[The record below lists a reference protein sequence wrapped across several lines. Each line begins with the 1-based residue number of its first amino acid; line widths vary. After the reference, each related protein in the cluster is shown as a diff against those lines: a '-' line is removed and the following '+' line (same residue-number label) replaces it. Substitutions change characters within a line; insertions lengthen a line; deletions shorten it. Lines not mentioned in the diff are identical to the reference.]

1 MIKEN
6 QKKETKLLEHR
17 FIELSRIAFEREIVT
32 YSDFL
37 NLNDQNILHTLPKDK
52 LYSRYVLFGGYDM
65 AERQMAAFIPEAL
78 SLRYGVSDITPKEID
93 YPFCAVKIEPK
104 NKRFSEDLTHRDFLG
119 SILNLGID
127 RSKTGDILVTE
138 DSALLFINKDLV
150 SVVTEDLTRV
160 RHTVIDSSVIN
171 LDRINYTP
179 DFQQIKG
186 TVSSVRLDSLLPLAF
201 SSSRSK
207 LSGLIEGAKV
217 FVNGVEADA
226 EVKEKDGLLAIA
238 VADVKPQD
246 TVTICLPEDTEIAK
260 NDVMTRAMDLL
271 LHAEISYI
279 TKEQIANLL
288 RKADGKV
295 AILAAELQ
303 SMELSNDLRGAL
315 LEIITA

>member
-37 NLNDQNILHTLPKDK
+37 NLNDQNILHTLPKNK
-52 LYSRYVLFGGYDM
+52 LYSRYILFGGYDM

-171 LDRINYTP
+171 LDMINYTP

-217 FVNGVEADA
+217 FVNGKLITNNGYQ
-226 EVKEKDGLLAIA
+226 VKEGDLISVRGLGKFRFEEAGKLTKKNRIS
-238 VADVKPQD
+238 
-246 TVTICLPEDTEIAK
+246 VTIQK
-260 NDVMTRAMDLL
+260 YV
-271 LHAEISYI
+271 
-279 TKEQIANLL
+279 
-288 RKADGKV
+288 
-295 AILAAELQ
+295 
-303 SMELSNDLRGAL
+303 
-315 LEIITA
+315 

>member
-37 NLNDQNILHTLPKDK
+37 NLNDQNILHTLPKNK

-160 RHTVIDSSVIN
+160 RHTVINSSV
-171 LDRINYTP
+171 
-179 DFQQIKG
+179 
-186 TVSSVRLDSLLPLAF
+186 SLLPLAF

-217 FVNGVEADA
+217 FVNGKLITSNGYQ
-226 EVKEKDGLLAIA
+226 VKEGDLISVRGLGKFRFEEAGKIT
-238 VADVKPQD
+238 KKNRIS
-246 TVTICLPEDTEIAK
+246 VTIQK
-260 NDVMTRAMDLL
+260 YV
-271 LHAEISYI
+271 
-279 TKEQIANLL
+279 
-288 RKADGKV
+288 
-295 AILAAELQ
+295 
-303 SMELSNDLRGAL
+303 
-315 LEIITA
+315 

>member
-1 MIKEN
+1 
-6 QKKETKLLEHR
+6 
-17 FIELSRIAFEREIVT
+17 
-32 YSDFL
+32 
-37 NLNDQNILHTLPKDK
+37 
-52 LYSRYVLFGGYDM
+52 
-65 AERQMAAFIPEAL
+65 MAAFIPEAL

-217 FVNGVEADA
+217 FVNGKLITSNGYQ
-226 EVKEKDGLLAIA
+226 VKEGDLISVRGLGKFRFEEAGKIT
-238 VADVKPQD
+238 KKSRIS
-246 TVTICLPEDTEIAK
+246 VTIQK
-260 NDVMTRAMDLL
+260 YV
-271 LHAEISYI
+271 
-279 TKEQIANLL
+279 
-288 RKADGKV
+288 
-295 AILAAELQ
+295 
-303 SMELSNDLRGAL
+303 
-315 LEIITA
+315 

>member
-37 NLNDQNILHTLPKDK
+37 NLNDQNILHTLPKNK

-138 DSALLFINKDLV
+138 DSALLFIRLIDQIFCFRIRKIKSCCYTTNTV
-150 SVVTEDLTRV
+150 FHICTNED
-160 RHTVIDSSVIN
+160 
-171 LDRINYTP
+171 
-179 DFQQIKG
+179 
-186 TVSSVRLDSLLPLAF
+186 
-201 SSSRSK
+201 
-207 LSGLIEGAKV
+207 
-217 FVNGVEADA
+217 ADNIWI
-226 EVKEKDGLLAIA
+226 GF
-238 VADVKPQD
+238 
-246 TVTICLPEDTEIAK
+246 
-260 NDVMTRAMDLL
+260 
-271 LHAEISYI
+271 
-279 TKEQIANLL
+279 
-288 RKADGKV
+288 
-295 AILAAELQ
+295 
-303 SMELSNDLRGAL
+303 
-315 LEIITA
+315 

>member
-1 MIKEN
+1 MEKE
-6 QKKETKLLEHR
+6 ETLLRKR
-17 FIELSRIAFEREIVT
+17 FVELSNTAYQRGIAT

-37 NLNDQNILHTLPKDK
+37 NLNELNILHTTPKD
-52 LYSRYVLFGGYDM
+52 LFPVPYRTFGGYTQS
-65 AERQMAAFIPEAL
+65 ERQMAAFIPEAL

-150 SVVTEDLTRV
+150 SVVTEDLTRG

-171 LDRINYTP
+171 LDMINYTP

-217 FVNGVEADA
+217 FVNGKLITSNGYQ
-226 EVKEKDGLLAIA
+226 VKEGDLISVRGLGKFRFEEAGKIT
-238 VADVKPQD
+238 KKNRIS
-246 TVTICLPEDTEIAK
+246 VTIQK
-260 NDVMTRAMDLL
+260 YV
-271 LHAEISYI
+271 
-279 TKEQIANLL
+279 
-288 RKADGKV
+288 
-295 AILAAELQ
+295 
-303 SMELSNDLRGAL
+303 
-315 LEIITA
+315 

>member
-207 LSGLIEGAKV
+207 LSV
-217 FVNGVEADA
+217 R
-226 EVKEKDGLLAIA
+226 
-238 VADVKPQD
+238 
-246 TVTICLPEDTEIAK
+246 T
-260 NDVMTRAMDLL
+260 
-271 LHAEISYI
+271 H
-279 TKEQIANLL
+279 
-288 RKADGKV
+288 
-295 AILAAELQ
+295 
-303 SMELSNDLRGAL
+303 
-315 LEIITA
+315 

>member
-52 LYSRYVLFGGYDM
+52 LYSRYALFGGYDM

-171 LDRINYTP
+171 LDMINYTP

-217 FVNGVEADA
+217 FVNGKLITSNGYQ
-226 EVKEKDGLLAIA
+226 VKEGDLISVRGLGKFRFEESGKIT
-238 VADVKPQD
+238 KKNRIS
-246 TVTICLPEDTEIAK
+246 VTIQK
-260 NDVMTRAMDLL
+260 YV
-271 LHAEISYI
+271 
-279 TKEQIANLL
+279 
-288 RKADGKV
+288 
-295 AILAAELQ
+295 
-303 SMELSNDLRGAL
+303 
-315 LEIITA
+315 

>member
-171 LDRINYTP
+171 LDMINYTP

-217 FVNGVEADA
+217 FVNGKLITSNGYQ
-226 EVKEKDGLLAIA
+226 VKEGDLISVRGLGKFRFEEAGKIT
-238 VADVKPQD
+238 KKNRIS
-246 TVTICLPEDTEIAK
+246 VTIQKYVLSK
-260 NDVMTRAMDLL
+260 
-271 LHAEISYI
+271 
-279 TKEQIANLL
+279 KL
-288 RKADGKV
+288 RKE
-295 AILAAELQ
+295 ELID
-303 SMELSNDLRGAL
+303 S
-315 LEIITA
+315 

>member
-37 NLNDQNILHTLPKDK
+37 NLNDQNILHTLPKNK

-171 LDRINYTP
+171 LDMINYTP

-217 FVNGVEADA
+217 FVNGKLITSNGYQ
-226 EVKEKDGLLAIA
+226 VKEGDLISVRGLGKFRFEEAGKIT
-238 VADVKPQD
+238 KKNRIS
-246 TVTICLPEDTEIAK
+246 VTIQK
-260 NDVMTRAMDLL
+260 YVQ
-271 LHAEISYI
+271 S
-279 TKEQIANLL
+279 KKL
-288 RKADGKV
+288 RKE
-295 AILAAELQ
+295 ELID
-303 SMELSNDLRGAL
+303 S
-315 LEIITA
+315 